1 MCLNEY
7 PFFFGSLLNEKS
19 EYENLPIRRY
29 EFVLILG
36 RAPLLAK
43 YVRMLRHVS
52 YNFLMMILLYG
63 ALLLAF
69 TISFNII
76 LQPTEADKVSE

>member
-1 MCLNEY
+1 M
-7 PFFFGSLLNEKS
+7 
-19 EYENLPIRRY
+19 
-29 EFVLILG
+29 LILG

-69 TISFNII
+69 AISFNII
-76 LQPTEADKVSE
+76 LQPTEADKVRDRVGSDFFFFFFSFSSHFFSFCFSSL

>member
-1 MCLNEY
+1 M
-7 PFFFGSLLNEKS
+7 
-19 EYENLPIRRY
+19 
-29 EFVLILG
+29 LILG

-69 TISFNII
+69 AISFNII
-76 LQPTEADKVSE
+76 LQPTEADKVRDRAGSEFFSPFSSHFSFSLSSL